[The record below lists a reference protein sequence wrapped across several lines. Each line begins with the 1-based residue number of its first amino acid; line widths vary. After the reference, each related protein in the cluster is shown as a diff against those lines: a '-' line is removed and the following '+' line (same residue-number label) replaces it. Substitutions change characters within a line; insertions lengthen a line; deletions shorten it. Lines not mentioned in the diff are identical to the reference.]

1 MTSAMEKNKQK
12 KNGGGDQWA
21 MREDDLR
28 GDRKVKRVS
37 HAFGYLGKKVEG
49 IPDTCKG
56 PEARE
61 HPKPPSSPKEEKRGG
76 QCAWSRRNKK
86 EN

>member
-1 MTSAMEKNKQK
+1 M
-12 KNGGGDQWA
+12 GGGNQWA
-21 MREDDLR
+21 MREGDLR

-37 HAFGYLGKKVEG
+37 HAFGCLGKKVEV

-61 HPKPPSSPKEEKRGG
+61 
-76 QCAWSRRNKK
+76 
-86 EN
+86 

>member
-1 MTSAMEKNKQK
+1 
-12 KNGGGDQWA
+12 
-21 MREDDLR
+21 MREGDLR
-28 GDRKVKRVS
+28 GDRKVEGVS

-61 HPKPPSSPKEEKRGG
+61 HPHPPLSPKEDGAICLFGE
-76 QCAWSRRNKK
+76 CPSW
-86 EN
+86 